1 MLLVNANKSTQK
13 ALDSTIFVSLNN
25 FIIGFQL
32 FKQNI
37 MIIKKDSTFPYSE
50 YDGIDSLPEQLKSLA
65 LKSIEAAKSSYS
77 PYSKFAVGAA
87 VLLENNEIILGSNQE
102 NGAYPSGM
110 CAERVALFYAGA
122 AYPSVAVSALA
133 VVAIYQGKRISEP
146 VAPCGACRQVMIETQ
161 NITKKPFKVIMVG
174 EKKILV
180 VEDVKYLLPFT
191 FSNIDDAI
199 KE

>member
-1 MLLVNANKSTQK
+1 MFKLNKSIEK
-13 ALDSTIFVSLNN
+13 ALDSSIFVSLSN
-25 FIIGFQL
+25 FIIGLHL

-37 MIIKKDSTFPYSE
+37 MIIKKDSTFQYSE

-87 VLLENNEIILGSNQE
+87 VLLENKEIILGSNQE

-122 AYPSVAVSALA
+122 AYPNVAVTALA
-133 VVAIYQGKRISEP
+133 VVAIYQEKWIPEP

-174 EKKILV
+174 EKKVLV
-180 VEDVKYLLPFT
+180 VDDVKYLLPFT
-191 FSNIDDAI
+191 FSNIEDAI
-199 KE
+199 RD